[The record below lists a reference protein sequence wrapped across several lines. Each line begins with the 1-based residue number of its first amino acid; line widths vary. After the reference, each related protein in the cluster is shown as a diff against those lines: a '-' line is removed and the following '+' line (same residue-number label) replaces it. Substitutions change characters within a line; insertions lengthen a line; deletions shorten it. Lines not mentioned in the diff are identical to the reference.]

1 MKKIFQNQNF
11 KTMRLLLGL
20 AVLFLMLGVGFSFQ
34 DKKHVFSREQEI
46 SIKKVQ
52 ADLASG
58 EKYSQDPVEIIFGG
72 DVMLDRYIRQV
83 IERRGGDFIWQKI
96 ISELQMAEGVV
107 VNLEGPITSNESVS
121 VNTQIGERNNYIF
134 TFDSGVTDFLKD
146 ANIRAVNLGNNHILN
161 FGSDGAKQTQK
172 YLQEAGITFFGNFQG
187 NSAPGWRT
195 LEIEGLKIALVNF
208 NQFSSGAVEK
218 TLADLKEAQVKND
231 FVVLMPHWG
240 NEYENYIN
248 EKQKELARRFIE
260 AGADL
265 VIGSHPH
272 VVQLSETYQGR
283 KIYYSLGNFIFDQY
297 FSEETQKGLLVKAV
311 FDKKNHSIDFQELRL
326 NLNANGQVEI
336 VR

>member
-1 MKKIFQNQNF
+1 
-11 KTMRLLLGL
+11 
-20 AVLFLMLGVGFSFQ
+20 MLY
-34 DKKHVFSREQEI
+34 E
-46 SIKKVQ
+46 
-52 ADLASG
+52 
-58 EKYSQDPVEIIFGG
+58 
-72 DVMLDRYIRQV
+72 V
-83 IERRGGDFIWQKI
+83 I
-96 ISELQMAEGVV
+96 
-107 VNLEGPITSNESVS
+107 T
-121 VNTQIGERNNYIF
+121 YIF

-248 EKQKELARRFIE
+248 ERN
-260 AGADL
+260 
-265 VIGSHPH
+265 
-272 VVQLSETYQGR
+272 
-283 KIYYSLGNFIFDQY
+283 NF
-297 FSEETQKGLLVKAV
+297 V
-311 FDKKNHSIDFQELRL
+311 
-326 NLNANGQVEI
+326 
-336 VR
+336 